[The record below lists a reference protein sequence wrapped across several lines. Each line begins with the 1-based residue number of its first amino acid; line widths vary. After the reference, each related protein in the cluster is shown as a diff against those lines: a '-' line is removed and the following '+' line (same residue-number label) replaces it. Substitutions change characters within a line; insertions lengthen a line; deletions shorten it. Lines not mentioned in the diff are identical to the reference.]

1 MQYTSSEAMLLMLLK
16 AYKDLVKVL
25 LVEERLEASDLV
37 KQLRR
42 SARQQNDEQ
51 VGRLLAELAEDISL
65 MRLMMTSSL
74 PGEPKK

>member
-1 MQYTSSEAMLLMLLK
+1 MQSTSSEAMLLMLLK

-25 LVEERLEASDLV
+25 LVEEHLEASDLV

>member
-1 MQYTSSEAMLLMLLK
+1 MQYTRSEAMLLMLLK

-25 LVEERLEASDLV
+25 LVEEHLEASDLV

>member
-37 KQLRR
+37 KHLRR

>member
-25 LVEERLEASDLV
+25 LVEEHLEASDLV